1 MAGCGTDNA
10 LLEEQALLV
19 SAVNLRV
26 AHYLWSNHFF
36 FLNERK
42 WKEFC

>member
-1 MAGCGTDNA
+1 MSVSRRSETDTA

-26 AHYLWSNHFF
+26 AHHQLICTTFPVQPIV
-36 FLNERK
+36 
-42 WKEFC
+42 